1 MPEPSGRTNNAS
13 AERDIPVDER
23 VTGSRRIYEGRI
35 VALRE
40 DQVVLPDGHTA
51 LREIVEHAHAVTIVP
66 VTADG
71 RILFVRQYRLPA
83 GSVMLELPAGSLD
96 DGEDPEQAAQRE
108 LQEETGFRAARL
120 EKLCAFW
127 VAPGYCTE
135 YMHVFLAEGL
145 SEDRLVAD
153 DDERIEV
160 DAITLDDALNM
171 IDHGTIEDAKSISGL
186 LQYARR
192 LHRDR

>member
-1 MPEPSGRTNNAS
+1 M
-13 AERDIPVDER
+13 DER
-23 VTGSRRIYEGRI
+23 VIDSRRIHEGRI
-35 VALRE
+35 INVRE
-40 DQVVLPDGHTA
+40 DRVELPDGHVA
-51 LREIVEHAHAVTIVP
+51 RREIVEHAHAVTIVP
-66 VTADG
+66 VAADG

-96 DGEDPEQAAQRE
+96 GGEDPEQAAQRE

-145 SEDRLVAD
+145 SEDRLIAD

-160 DAITLDDALNM
+160 DALSLDDALAM
-171 IDHGTIEDAKSISGL
+171 IDGGTIEDAKSICGL

-192 LHRDR
+192 VRPAP